1 MKKKKTGCLII
12 FLLIACFSGRA
23 WCRQVAGPLTRK
35 AVAGRV
41 YKTGKFKAPK
51 PSSAMRTKPDPS
63 RINATPARFFHI
75 TDPQIETQAYG
86 HCLAVCQR
94 RDGGFVMAYEAITDR
109 TNCSCPCHATGA
121 AVWCT
126 SISTDSGWEISEYFI
141 KGRPLH

>member
-1 MKKKKTGCLII
+1 MALSFLPLQENVNVTESPIEGLVMKKTGCLII

-23 WCRQVAGPLTRK
+23 WCRQVAGHLTRK
-35 AVAGRV
+35 AVVGRV

-86 HCLAVCQR
+86 VLSASVR
-94 RDGGFVMAYEAITDR
+94 ERFFRMM
-109 TNCSCPCHATGA
+109 
-121 AVWCT
+121 
-126 SISTDSGWEISEYFI
+126 
-141 KGRPLH
+141 